1 MSSLPEEVLADILS
15 RLPVKQL
22 LRFRSVSSLW
32 RALIDSSDF
41 VKLHLNRS
49 IETKNNLSLILRDN
63 HRLYS
68 IEFDSLSSAV
78 TAVQLDHHPLR
89 CQDYGTEVWGSCNG
103 LLCLANALDT
113 LVLWNPSNR
122 NSRRLPHAAVEFQ
135 NLSKYYENRIYGF
148 GYDSGSDDYKVVRI
162 VAIKGVNDD
171 YFDYE
176 VKVYSLKSNSWHRAK
191 KFPHFPNL
199 KKSGGALAGGAL
211 HWVVTEELEV
221 YTAGLIVSFDLCREE
236 YGFVPQPDYSDKNF
250 FMSVQELEGCLS
262 VLCYYYLAGVHLW
275 VMKDYGVKESWTKL
289 VTVAE
294 PGVVRPPPYMR
305 PLVYSKNGGER
316 LLEQDMEGLLWYDLK
331 RKRVVK
337 NVVIHGIEELVQVEM
352 CVGSLVPINS
362 GVGESESKKREDRDE
377 KKMDNFLSKG
387 DEFNCGSW
395 QFAMTSK

>member
-49 IETKNNLSLILRDN
+49 IETKSNLSLILRDN

-236 YGFVPQPDYSDKNF
+236 YGFVPQPDYSDMNF

-377 KKMDNFLSKG
+377 KKMYANTNLTSS
-387 DEFNCGSW
+387 FNSIY
-395 QFAMTSK
+395 FVVFILP